1 MRVVTATELRAKLG
15 EILDAASAGEKILI
29 ERDHKPLAYLISPEE
44 EAARATQDREERI
57 ARRLRALDDLVAFGQ
72 EMRRKYP
79 PKPGEMS
86 AAEWVR
92 WDRDHRDE
100 EKAKRSLETQAR
112 LARDAPGDE

>member
-1 MRVVTATELRAKLG
+1 MRTVTATELRAKLG

-29 ERDHKPLAYLISPEE
+29 ERDRRPIAYLISPEE
-44 EAARATQDREERI
+44 EAARESSDRDERI
-57 ARRLRALDDLVAFGQ
+57 ERQLRALDELAEFGK

-79 PKPGEMS
+79 PKPGDLS

-100 EKAKRSLETQAR
+100 EKRKRDVRFTPETDDR
-112 LARDAPGDE
+112 E

>member
-1 MRVVTATELRAKLG
+1 MRVVTATQLRAKLG

-44 EAARATQDREERI
+44 EAARDASEREARIERQ
-57 ARRLRALDDLVAFGQ
+57 LRALDELVEFGK
-72 EMRRKYP
+72 EMRRKDP
-79 PKPGEMS
+79 PKPGDLS

-100 EKAKRSLETQAR
+100 EKRKRDIRFT
-112 LARDAPGDE
+112 RDTDEHE